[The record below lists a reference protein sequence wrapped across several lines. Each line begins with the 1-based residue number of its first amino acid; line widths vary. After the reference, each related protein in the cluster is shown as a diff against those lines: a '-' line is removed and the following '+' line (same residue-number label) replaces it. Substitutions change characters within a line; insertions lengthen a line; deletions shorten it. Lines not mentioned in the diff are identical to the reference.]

1 MSGFVRNS
9 MVNARLIID
18 RGSGPMN
25 MAVDE
30 ALLLSAPRTGPT
42 LRFYQWEQPTLSLGY
57 FQSADERWRHEA
69 SSGCTLVRRS
79 TGGGAIL
86 HDLELTYSFV
96 MPVSQQDK
104 SAAQPLYYAFH
115 ETLVQAL
122 ADLNIEA
129 TLVLRQP
136 LQQIGQGEPFLCFQ
150 RQSVGDVLTAGS
162 KICGSAQRRQKEAL
176 LQHGSVL
183 LRRSSFAPE
192 LPGIA
197 DLAATSVSAEELA
210 EIWLPR
216 LERRLDF
223 HFQACSLNVVEH
235 STAKRLAEDRFG
247 ADSWSLRR

>member
-1 MSGFVRNS
+1 MST
-9 MVNARLIID
+9 ARLIID
-18 RGSGPMN
+18 RQSGPMN

-30 ALLLSAPRTGPT
+30 ALLLSSPRSGPT
-42 LRFYQWEQPTLSLGY
+42 LRFYQWEHPTLTLGY
-57 FQSADERWRHEA
+57 FQSAVDRWRHEA
-69 SSGCTLVRRS
+69 SSGCPLVRRS

-86 HDLELTYSFV
+86 HDQELTYSFV

-104 SAAQPLYYAFH
+104 SAAQPLYFAFH
-115 ETLVQAL
+115 ETLIQAL

-129 TLVLRQP
+129 TLVLQQP
-136 LQQIGQGEPFLCFQ
+136 LQQVGQGEPFLCFQ
-150 RQSVGDVLTAGS
+150 RLSAGDVLTAGS

-183 LRRSSFAPE
+183 LRRSGFAPE

-197 DLAATSVSAEELA
+197 DLAATSASAEELA

-216 LERRLDF
+216 LESRLDF
-223 HFQACSLNVVEH
+223 HFQASSLNAVEH
-235 STAKRLAEDRFG
+235 SAAQRLAEDRFG

>member
-1 MSGFVRNS
+1 MSTV
-9 MVNARLIID
+9 RLIID
-18 RGSGPMN
+18 RGTGPIN

-30 ALLLSAPRTGPT
+30 ALLLSAPRSGPT

-57 FQSADERWRHEA
+57 FQSADDRFQHEA
-69 SSGCTLVRRS
+69 SSDCPIVRRS
-79 TGGGAIL
+79 TGGGSIL
-86 HDLELTYSFV
+86 HDQELTYSFV

-122 ADLNIEA
+122 AQRNVVA
-129 TLVLRQP
+129 TLVLQQP
-136 LQQIGQGEPFLCFQ
+136 LQQIGQVEPFLCFK
-150 RQSVGDVLTAGS
+150 RHSVGDVLIAGS

-183 LRRSSFAPE
+183 LRRSRFAPD

-197 DLAATSVSAEELA
+197 DLAVTSISAEELA
-210 EIWLPR
+210 EVWLPLLEGR
-216 LERRLDF
+216 LNI
-223 HFQACSLNVVEH
+223 HFQAGSLNPVEQ
-235 STAKRLAEDRFG
+235 STAQRLAEDRFG